1 MDKCTVRNHF
11 HQSIPD
17 TTANLGTFTTGT
29 IMAQDSRPFS
39 PHDEFFQIEC
49 TIGVESNWNSFEIRS
64 IRFEN
69 LRFDWFEK
77 AKKVWKIRKFS
88 IRNSFDSKENNS
100 KNSQIFQI
108 LFSDSK
114 NSKFFPSQKT
124 FWAIQFWVMA
134 LRGYCIENTSST
146 IMFTYISFVA
156 D

>member
-1 MDKCTVRNHF
+1 MTKITSVRISYF
-11 HQSIPD
+11 CDASIW
-17 TTANLGTFTTGT
+17 FC
-29 IMAQDSRPFS
+29 I
-39 PHDEFFQIEC
+39 HYIV
-49 TIGVESNWNSFEIRS
+49 GVESNWNSFEIRS

-77 AKKVWKIRKFS
+77 AKKVRKIRKFS